1 MPGPPTTDLATTTN
15 LVRYATNQTATHS
28 ATSTTATRLA
38 QQPNV
43 YSTNHTYQQRV
54 TTSSSPTITTT
65 HMDTPTITSNS
76 MQSTYIALPKHT
88 ITSNTTHTKTSP
100 TLTKLNSSNYYNT
113 TRVWLLPTN
122 WHKDT
127 TSTIHE
133 EHHYH
138 YQPPTTT
145 NHLPPTTDHLPPPT
159 NHPPPPTTYRP
170 PPTTYHHQPP
180 PFATRPA
187 GSQVVVV
194 RLALSGAGRQQHA
207 RLRRVRILQRRGE
220 AGLV

>member
-1 MPGPPTTDLATTTN
+1 M
-15 LVRYATNQTATHS
+15 
-28 ATSTTATRLA
+28 
-38 QQPNV
+38 
-43 YSTNHTYQQRV
+43 

-159 NHPPPPTTYRP
+159 NQPTTR
-170 PPTTYHHQPP
+170 HHQPP
-180 PFATRPA
+180 TDHHQPPTTTNHHH
-187 GSQVVVV
+187 S
-194 RLALSGAGRQQHA
+194 
-207 RLRRVRILQRRGE
+207 RRGR
-220 AGLV
+220 LVLKLLWFGWRFRAPADSNTPDCEG

>member
-1 MPGPPTTDLATTTN
+1 MVGNAKDF
-15 LVRYATNQTATHS
+15 V
-28 ATSTTATRLA
+28 
-38 QQPNV
+38 
-43 YSTNHTYQQRV
+43 
-54 TTSSSPTITTT
+54 SPTITTT

-113 TRVWLLPTN
+113 TRVWLPPTN

-159 NHPPPPTTYRP
+159 NQPPATTNHLPTTTNHLPPPTTTIRDASGGWFSSCCGSAGAFERRP
-170 PPTTYHHQPP
+170 T
-180 PFATRPA
+180 ATRQIA
-187 GSQVVVV
+187 KGKNT
-194 RLALSGAGRQQHA
+194 AEA
-207 RLRRVRILQRRGE
+207 R
-220 AGLV
+220 